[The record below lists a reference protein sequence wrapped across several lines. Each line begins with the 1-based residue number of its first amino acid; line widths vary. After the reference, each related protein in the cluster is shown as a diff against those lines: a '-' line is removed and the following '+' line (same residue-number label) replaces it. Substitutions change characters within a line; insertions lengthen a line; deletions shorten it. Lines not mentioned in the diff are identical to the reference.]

1 MLSEADGAFA
11 FIDKHDQ
18 AARQLADNRSC
29 IYWRP
34 ADLSHPVGFNP
45 LDKWQSCSK
54 PRKSTLRCCS
64 TAMTRSRRREL
75 KDNIA
80 SSKPNDFKDF
90 GEK

>member
-1 MLSEADGAFA
+1 MHEYIYWSSGSGKSTHMLSEADGAFA

-64 TAMTRSRRREL
+64 TAMTRSRRR
-75 KDNIA
+75 N
-80 SSKPNDFKDF
+80 
-90 GEK
+90 